1 MLGVRR
7 AGVTTTVHSLESNGL
22 IKSQRGKISVI
33 DREGLEKVAGSYYGV
48 PEAEW
53 QRLMT

>member
-1 MLGVRR
+1 
-7 AGVTTTVHSLESNGL
+7 LESNGL

-33 DREGLEKVAGSYYGV
+33 DREGLEKIAGSSYGV

-53 QRLMT
+53 QRLMA